1 MISNIKKKK
10 ACPTESFRRGFT
22 IIEILVVIGI
32 IAILSVIIFPSI
44 YKIRAKNRDSEKV
57 SDIAT
62 IQLGL
67 SLYFGQNGVYPD
79 KLEDISPKYIP
90 DDARFSPNDDPYIY
104 VPLKRGVSNKCI
116 YYHLGVLLELPNP
129 QINNSDI
136 FSSKKGDIDNNYVYC
151 GGYGTNP
158 GEDGV
163 DPTISSSE
171 DGYMYHVRP
180 N

>member
-1 MISNIKKKK
+1 MKKTEISKPKF
-10 ACPTESFRRGFT
+10 TTGFT

-32 IAILSVIIFPSI
+32 IAILTVIIFPSI

-67 SLYFGQNGVYPD
+67 SLYNGQKGEYPKD
-79 KLEDISPKYIP
+79 LRSDEFSKYIP
-90 DDARFSPNDDPYIY
+90 SDALVSPNSNGYIY
-104 VPLKRGVSNKCI
+104 VPLKRGSSDKCI

-136 FSSKKGDIDNNYVYC
+136 FSSKKSYIDNNYIYC
-151 GGYGTNP
+151 GEYGTNT
-158 GEDGV
+158 GENGV
-163 DPTISSSE
+163 DPTIFSPD